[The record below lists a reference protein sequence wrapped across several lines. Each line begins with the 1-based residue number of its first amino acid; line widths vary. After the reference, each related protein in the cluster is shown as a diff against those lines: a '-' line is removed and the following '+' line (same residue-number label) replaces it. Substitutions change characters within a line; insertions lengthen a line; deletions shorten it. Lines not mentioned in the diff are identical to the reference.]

1 MTPESCGMTTELL
14 IAEQEKARAVLPEHV
29 VVYVEHCCGT
39 EHPHSYLIPVL
50 HKVQDHFGYLAQEHM
65 DAVSTL
71 MQIPAAKVTGVA
83 SFYHYFTFTPR
94 GEHQISLCMGTACF
108 VKGAGEVL
116 DKLKDLLGI
125 EVGETTPDGLF
136 SIDVAR
142 CVGACAL
149 GAGDDR
155 RREGVR
161 RGQARSGGQDLGP
174 IRLCPQAGE
183 GGGGGEGRRG
193 KLQLEPT
200 AGGGRSRES
209 ARPTAHVQTRLLVSP
224 RRRRTSL

>member
-1 MTPESCGMTTELL
+1 M
-14 IAEQEKARAVLPEHV
+14 
-29 VVYVEHCCGT
+29 
-39 EHPHSYLIPVL
+39 L

-125 EVGETTPDGLF
+125 EVGETTPDGVF

-149 GAGDDR
+149 APVMIVDEKVYAEVKPAQVAKILGQYGYVRKPAKAGAAGR
-155 RREGVR
+155 PPRQTAAR
-161 RGQARSGGQDLGP
+161 RGEDCGRTQPWG
-174 IRLCPQAGE
+174 
-183 GGGGGEGRRG
+183 GRR
-193 KLQLEPT
+193 
-200 AGGGRSRES
+200 RES
-209 ARPTAHVQTRLLVSP
+209 ARPRLMFSP
-224 RRRRTSL
+224 PSRQLA